1 MTTTKKIKYNN
12 KHRLGLVTQIINFGL
27 YKEKEY
33 DKENN
38 EAEVEIVK
46 TVDEFTF
53 YFLYCSIMNIT
64 AQVKLAESQI
74 ILLSAIMAKPLDFT
88 LPVDSKD
95 GKLTAIANEL
105 STEDDVKT
113 PNSIYQS
120 VKRLKDRGYLT
131 ETEDRLIVPSI
142 KLQEVRQAIKKQ
154 IEEKGFATF
163 DYLFKCVIQ

>member
-12 KHRLGLVTQIINFGL
+12 KHRLGQVTQVINFGL
-27 YKEKEY
+27 VKEKEY
-33 DKENN
+33 NKELN
-38 EAEVEIVK
+38 EGDVEIVK

-53 YFLYCSIMNIT
+53 YFLYCNIMNIT
-64 AQVKLAESQI
+64 ATVKLAESQM

-95 GKLTAIANEL
+95 GKLTAIAQEL
-105 STEDDVKT
+105 STEDDIKT

-142 KLQEVRQAIKKQ
+142 NLQEVRQAVKKQ
-154 IEEKGFATF
+154 IQEKGFATF